1 MRDEHVVAD
10 INTDAEEVLF
20 VLWSSLAKTVAAV
33 TGTVTD
39 GDGPAARKRRRVS
52 KDGAALSDKP
62 QKQKTKPSPLQT
74 LRAILK
80 NAQQLTVD
88 DERTDRNHQIVFD

>member
-1 MRDEHVVAD
+1 MRDEHLVAD
-10 INTDAEEVLF
+10 IKTDTEEVLF
-20 VLWSSLAKTVAAV
+20 DLWSSLAKTVAAV
-33 TGTVTD
+33 TGTATD

-62 QKQKTKPSPLQT
+62 QTQKTKLSPLQT

-88 DERTDRNHQIVFD
+88 DERTDRNHRVVFD